1 MRPEKQRY
9 KSSDARASEREP
21 HPFHVRDGWGI
32 LHSDARLADWLI
44 AGYCAAFAA
53 FFLGSAA
60 GAGFQ
65 NVGSP
70 LIVSG
75 PT

>member
-1 MRPEKQRY
+1 VTQKNEK
-9 KSSDARASEREP
+9 EP
-21 HPFHVRDGWGI
+21 HPSRTRGGWGI
-32 LHSDARLADWLI
+32 LFSDVQLADWLI